1 MQWTL
6 NLLSRFGKQSSYCVV
21 SFHSFRQ
28 GRKSKEGWYL
38 SRFPTIK
45 FDVTQWRSFWVV
57 LPFYTFWVRYVW
69 VNTLSVKLH
78 RAQLWNV
85 IINLTRG
92 DIEVDRQLRSK
103 TKSFLFRVVVWS
115 RRTGNPIR
123 KFSLKHFHLFHWY
136 CCDILVVKFVFPQ
149 MQNSIET
156 TFHCFFRQ
164 MAVGKVDIKS

>member
-1 MQWTL
+1 M
-6 NLLSRFGKQSSYCVV
+6 NSRHIAY

-92 DIEVDRQLRSK
+92 DIEVDGQLLSK

-115 RRTGNPIR
+115 RRTRNPLR
-123 KFSLKHFHLFHWY
+123 KFSLKPFSFVSLILLRYFGCQVCFSANAKLNWKYVSLFFSANSYWKGWY
-136 CCDILVVKFVFPQ
+136 KEPGVVNV
-149 MQNSIET
+149 ET
-156 TFHCFFRQ
+156 
-164 MAVGKVDIKS
+164 